1 MVCKTAVCAERLYQ
15 HCINSNN
22 NHVEAQVVACNS
34 YMDLI
39 AREFRYH
46 RSCYKKLCRPSKE
59 NSVEEQP
66 QKVKRQDCIDKL
78 KEYVN
83 ELVIR
88 NGQIIR
94 VSDIA
99 KRYVRLQEES
109 DISSGSCETRMV
121 KSLLIN
127 VFGDKI
133 SFVQK
138 KIGTAEFVFA
148 TENDNNDRNEQNLM
162 FMTDVEKVKKI
173 AAMIKNEITTFY
185 DDNPIFSDWPPPE
198 DEIKA
203 DRITLPP
210 LLSSLISTLLTN
222 EGSNSS
228 RCTRLVRSLSQD
240 VIYACSRGKLKTVKH
255 TQLGLITKRKTGSK
269 FLINCLNRLGHCLN
283 YDDINK
289 LETSFAEKQAI
300 HVGTRSFLPNNVQP
314 STFVTFVYDN
324 CDHNPE
330 TLSGATMHFT
340 NGIII
345 QRSSNNDGTTH
356 DNIQPRP
363 AISRRKSFRPIIN
376 EIQPYYA
383 PKERL
388 NPATVN
394 EFEIDSDLMLEL
406 LSRKADIIW
415 VLSRLRCLQDYDKQ
429 IVPNWTGFY
438 FEVIQ
443 RSDDVKPHTVC
454 YLPAINQTPTRLDT
468 VQEVLLQVKEKSEA
482 LLLPSADLVLDHAI
496 YSKALDVL
504 TNPQHDDL
512 RKFINLR
519 MGGFHACGIFIAVI
533 GKRFSAAGLKDIL
546 IESDLIGPSAIESV
560 LKGKAN

>member
-1 MVCKTAVCAERLYQ
+1 MFFHLIFISWLFILGPLAPEQCIICLIRCKTADSGSGYEELLVCKTAVCAERLYQ

-46 RSCYKKLCRPSKE
+46 RSCYKKLCWPSKE

-66 QKVKRQDCIDKL
+66 QKVKWQDCIDKL

-185 DDNPIFSDWPPPE
+185 DDNPIFSDWPTPE

-203 DRITLPP
+203 DIITLPP

-255 TQLGLITKRKTGSK
+255 TQLGFITKRKTGSK

-300 HVGTRSFLPNNVQP
+300 HIDTTSCFSGIGKTRALKILKSNEQFFGALSLLGEHEILSQTTRDVLEEYVCSLYGFKNEKDINV
-314 STFVTFVYDN
+314 VRYKI
-324 CDHNPE
+324 
-330 TLSGATMHFT
+330 FT
-340 NGIII
+340 NGKKLPDP
-345 QRSSNNDGTTH
+345 QRLPPTSDALQLHFRRSNYQVYEWKNALNCDFEPLDPNGNGWYIADGMI
-356 DNIQPRP
+356 NIKWQT
-363 AISRRKSFRPIIN
+363 
-376 EIQPYYA
+376 Q
-383 PKERL
+383 
-388 NPATVN
+388 
-394 EFEIDSDLMLEL
+394 
-406 LSRKADIIW
+406 
-415 VLSRLRCLQDYDKQ
+415 
-429 IVPNWTGFY
+429 
-438 FEVIQ
+438 
-443 RSDDVKPHTVC
+443 
-454 YLPAINQTPTRLDT
+454 LPAPEAI
-468 VQEVLLQVKEKSEA
+468 LQFVSCECKKS
-482 LLLPSADLVLDHAI
+482 
-496 YSKALDVL
+496 K
-504 TNPQHDDL
+504 
-512 RKFINLR
+512 
-519 MGGFHACGIFIAVI
+519 C
-533 GKRFSAAGLKDIL
+533 
-546 IESDLIGPSAIESV
+546 
-560 LKGKAN
+560 ANNMCRC